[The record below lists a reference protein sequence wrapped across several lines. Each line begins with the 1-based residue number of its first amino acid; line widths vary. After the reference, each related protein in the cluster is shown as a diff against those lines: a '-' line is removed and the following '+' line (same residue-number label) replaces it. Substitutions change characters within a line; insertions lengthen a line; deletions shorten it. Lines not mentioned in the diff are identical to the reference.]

1 MQNKNA
7 KDIGTMK
14 TAETELENVILL
26 ILLINFCKLAG
37 TLAIEGKVI
46 SIFDNE
52 SMQRYSEYIWQR
64 SPKDIV
70 CGVDNMSL
78 NVCALFTKS
87 SKLFK
92 PLAMYV
98 ILIIIP

>member
-1 MQNKNA
+1 MLLAFSTNSHSPLCNCFKCILVSRINKNSCTMQNKNA

-52 SMQRYSEYIWQR
+52 SMQRYSEYI
-64 SPKDIV
+64 
-70 CGVDNMSL
+70 
-78 NVCALFTKS
+78 
-87 SKLFK
+87 
-92 PLAMYV
+92 
-98 ILIIIP
+98 